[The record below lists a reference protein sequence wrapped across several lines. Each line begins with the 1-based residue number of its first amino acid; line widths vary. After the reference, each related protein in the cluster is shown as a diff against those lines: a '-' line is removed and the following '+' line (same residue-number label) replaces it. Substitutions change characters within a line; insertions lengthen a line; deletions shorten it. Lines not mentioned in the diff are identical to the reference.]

1 MLPKLCGISLQFWT
15 YKYGIIAD
23 IEKVFLRLELHGRIA
38 FNVVSSPVL
47 LTAVV
52 KYHLHKEIREAR
64 REGKVEEVE
73 ALQQLHN

>member
-1 MLPKLCGISLQFWT
+1 MGLSSRNL
-15 YKYGIIAD
+15 IICR
-23 IEKVFLRLELHGRIA
+23 FCRIA